1 MKIFLLKKKSFKFCF
16 KCCNTLC
23 IFNMFW
29 AVFHSLGALVENAR
43 PSYIL
48 DFMAEV
54 HHSEQDNDHYF
65 ELLMDDIT

>member
-1 MKIFLLKKKSFKFCF
+1 
-16 KCCNTLC
+16 
-23 IFNMFW
+23 MFW